1 MVSLTVF
8 KILLFER
15 KPILGPA
22 LQVPGSKRVHFSQRI
37 QKVFFSFSWNYLVV
51 LQALNVP
58 DVVFFLS
65 IYLFLSNALCS
76 RKNNEKVVFPD
87 SNKFINFKNQSLD
100 NRSYKVYEQA
110 FN

>member
-58 DVVFFLS
+58 DVVFF
-65 IYLFLSNALCS
+65 YLFIYFCLMLFAQEKTMKKLSFQIPIS
-76 RKNNEKVVFPD
+76 
-87 SNKFINFKNQSLD
+87 S
-100 NRSYKVYEQA
+100 
-110 FN
+110 